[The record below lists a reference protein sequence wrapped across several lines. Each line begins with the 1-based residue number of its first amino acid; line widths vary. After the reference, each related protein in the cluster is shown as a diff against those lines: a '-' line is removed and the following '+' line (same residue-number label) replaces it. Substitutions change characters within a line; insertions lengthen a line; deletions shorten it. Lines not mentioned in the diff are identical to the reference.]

1 MIPARYPVTPIK
13 IGVTLLTIGLLMAM
27 LLARN
32 PILTAFLCFSSLIT
46 AMIHFNRIDL
56 ILQVV
61 FVVLSIGKVIVV
73 GSH

>member
-1 MIPARYPVTPIK
+1 
-13 IGVTLLTIGLLMAM
+13 MAM

-46 AMIHFNRIDL
+46 AMIHFNVIEDTADTQPLNRIDL

>member
-1 MIPARYPVTPIK
+1 MIPVRYPVTPIK

-46 AMIHFNRIDL
+46 AVSSTSLKTLLIPNRSTEL
-56 ILQVV
+56 I
-61 FVVLSIGKVIVV
+61 
-73 GSH
+73 